1 MAEVFQRL
9 DWSTYRY
16 IVERQNALTIQAIDS
31 SDKKSLF
38 LIQRTKCFLS
48 FQIAALH
55 NFIDNCEEDSRAVG
69 IRILTDLV
77 EAGNTSYLR
86 SIVCDYIGR
95 LVCMNPAFYDPFICM
110 DAIELIA
117 RCTFEEENPKEK
129 RGNTEKG
136 CAAITLGKEFF

>member
-9 DWSTYRY
+9 DWNIYKK
-16 IVERQNALTIQAIDS
+16 ILDRQNELTSEALDYN
-31 SDKKSLF
+31 DKKTLF
-38 LIQRTKCFLS
+38 MIQRTKCFLS

-69 IRILTDLV
+69 IKILTDLV
-77 EAGNTSYLR
+77 EAATNSYSR

-95 LVCMNPAFYDPFICM
+95 LVCMNPSFYDPFICM
-110 DAIELIA
+110 DAIELLA
-117 RCTFEEENPKEK
+117 RCTFEEENPREI

-136 CAAITLGKEFF
+136 CAAITLGQYFN